1 MKPVHIALALLVAA
15 LWGINFVAIKI
26 GLKDFPP
33 FLLSALRFVAVALPM
48 LFFVG
53 KPCVSWRWILSI
65 GFVLGVVKFGL
76 LFLGMDLGMPAGLSS
91 LVLQAQALALFTVVF
106 AMLLLGERLRGIQAI
121 GIAIAAGG
129 LILIGI
135 ERAQETSLIGLIL
148 VVAAACAWGY
158 ANILMKQAKAPNMLN
173 LIIWIA
179 IIPPL
184 PMALL
189 SWSFEGTDRIAAAF
203 AAMSW
208 SGVLSVLY
216 IAWASTI
223 IAFSLWVYLLRLY
236 SASVVAPFSLMV
248 PIFGI
253 AASALVLGEKLSL
266 LEVVAGGLTLIGLL
280 CVVRAP
286 KPISQVAS
294 RAARS

>member
-33 FLLSALRFVAVALPM
+33 FLLSALRFIAVALPM

-53 KPCVSWRWILSI
+53 RPCVGWRWILSI
-65 GFVLGVVKFGL
+65 GLVLGVVKFGL

-91 LVLQAQALALFTVVF
+91 LVLQAQALFTVVF
-106 AMLLLGERLRGIQAI
+106 AILLLGERLRPVQAI
-121 GIAIAAGG
+121 GIALAAGG
-129 LILIGI
+129 LVLIGV
-135 ERAQETSLIGLIL
+135 ERAQETSLVGLIL

-173 LIIWIA
+173 LIIWVA
-179 IIPPL
+179 VIPPL
-184 PMALL
+184 PMAIL
-189 SWSFEGTDRIAAAF
+189 SWQFEGVDRIAASL
-203 AAMSW
+203 AALSW

-223 IAFSLWVYLLRLY
+223 VAFSLWVYLLRLY

-253 AASALVLGEKLSL
+253 AASAIILGEKLSL
-266 LEVVAGGLTLIGLL
+266 LEVVAGALTLVGLL

-286 KPISQVAS
+286 KPITQVATS
-294 RAARS
+294 AARP

>member
-33 FLLSALRFVAVALPM
+33 FLLSALRFIAVALPM

-53 KPCVSWRWILSI
+53 KPCVGWRWIVSI

-91 LVLQAQALALFTVVF
+91 LVLQAQALFTVVF
-106 AMLLLGERLRGIQAI
+106 AILFLGERLRPVQAI
-121 GIAIAAGG
+121 GIALAAGG
-129 LILIGI
+129 LVLIGI
-135 ERAQETSLIGLIL
+135 ERAQETSLVGLIL

-173 LIIWIA
+173 LIIWVA
-179 IIPPL
+179 VIPPL
-184 PMALL
+184 PMAIL
-189 SWSFEGTDRIAAAF
+189 SWQFEGMDRIAASLSAL
-203 AAMSW
+203 SW
-208 SGVLSVLY
+208 NGVLSVLY

-223 IAFSLWVYLLRLY
+223 VAFSLWVYLLRLY

-253 AASALVLGEKLSL
+253 AASAIILGEKLSL
-266 LEVVAGGLTLIGLL
+266 LEIVAGALTLVGLL
-280 CVVRAP
+280 CVVRTP
-286 KPISQVAS
+286 KPLTQVATS
-294 RAARS
+294 AARP

>member
-33 FLLSALRFVAVALPM
+33 FLLSALRFVAVAIPM

-91 LVLQAQALALFTVVF
+91 LVLQAQALFTVVF
-106 AMLLLGERLRGIQAI
+106 AMLFLGERLRGVQAI
-121 GIAIAAGG
+121 GIALAAGG
-129 LILIGI
+129 LVLIGV
-135 ERAQETSLIGLIL
+135 ERAQETSLIGLVL

-179 IIPPL
+179 VIPPL
-184 PMALL
+184 PMAIL
-189 SWSFEGTDRIAAAF
+189 SFSFEGTDRIAASL
-203 AAMSW
+203 AALSW

-223 IAFSLWVYLLRLY
+223 VAFSLWVYLLRLY

-253 AASALVLGEKLSL
+253 GASALMLGEKLSL
-266 LEVVAGGLTLIGLL
+266 LEIVAGALTLLGLL

-286 KPISQVAS
+286 KPTPQVAAS
-294 RAARS
+294 AAHS

>member
-33 FLLSALRFVAVALPM
+33 FLLSALRFVAVAIPM

-91 LVLQAQALALFTVVF
+91 LVLQAQALFTVVF
-106 AMLLLGERLRGIQAI
+106 AMLFLGERLRGVQAI
-121 GIAIAAGG
+121 GIALAAGG
-129 LILIGI
+129 LVLIGV
-135 ERAQETSLIGLIL
+135 ERAQETSLIGLVL

-179 IIPPL
+179 VIPPL
-184 PMALL
+184 PMAIL
-189 SWSFEGTDRIAAAF
+189 SFSFEGTDRIAASL
-203 AAMSW
+203 AALSW

-223 IAFSLWVYLLRLY
+223 VAFSLWVYLLRLY

-253 AASALVLGEKLSL
+253 GASALMLGEKLSL
-266 LEVVAGGLTLIGLL
+266 LEIVAGALTLVGLL

-286 KPISQVAS
+286 KPVPQVAAS
-294 RAARS
+294 AAHS

>member
-1 MKPVHIALALLVAA
+1 MKTKHIALALLVAA

-33 FLLSALRFVAVALPM
+33 FLLSALRFLAVLVPM
-48 LFFVG
+48 VFFVG
-53 KPCVSWRWILSI
+53 PPCVGWGRILSI
-65 GFVLGVVKFGL
+65 GVVFGVIKFGL

-91 LVLQAQALALFTVVF
+91 LVLQSQALFTVVF
-106 AMLLLGERLRGIQAI
+106 AVLLLGERLRAAQMA
-121 GIAIAAGG
+121 GIALATGG
-129 LILIGI
+129 LALIGI

-173 LIIWIA
+173 LIIWVA
-179 IIPPL
+179 IVPPL
-184 PMALL
+184 PMTGL
-189 SWSFEGTDRIAAAF
+189 SYAFEGPERILATLSSI
-203 AAMSW
+203 SW

-223 IAFSLWVYLLRLY
+223 VGFSLWVYLLRLY

-248 PIFGI
+248 PVFGI
-253 AASALVLGEKLSL
+253 AASALVLGEELSV
-266 LEVVAGGLTLIGLL
+266 LEVVAGVLTLVGLL
-280 CVVRAP
+280 CVVRVP
-286 KPISQVAS
+286 KPVPQVNAS
-294 RAARS
+294 AARP

>member
-33 FLLSALRFVAVALPM
+33 FLLSALRFAAVAMPM

-53 KPCVSWRWILSI
+53 RPCVSWRWILSI

-91 LVLQAQALALFTVVF
+91 LVLQAQALFTVVF
-106 AMLLLGERLRGIQAI
+106 AMLFLGERLRTVQAI
-121 GIAIAAGG
+121 GIALAAGG

-135 ERAQETSLIGLIL
+135 ERAQETSLVGLVL

-173 LIIWIA
+173 LIIWVA
-179 IIPPL
+179 VIPPL

-189 SWSFEGTDRIAAAF
+189 SWTFEGTERIAASLTAL
-203 AAMSW
+203 SW

-223 IAFSLWVYLLRLY
+223 VAFTLWVYLLRLY

-266 LEVVAGGLTLIGLL
+266 LEVAAGVLTLIGLL

-286 KPISQVAS
+286 KTLTQVAAS
-294 RAARS
+294 AARS

>member
-1 MKPVHIALALLVAA
+1 MKSKHIALALLVAA

-33 FLLSALRFVAVALPM
+33 FLLSALRFLAVLVPM
-48 LFFVG
+48 VLFVG
-53 KPCVSWRWILSI
+53 RPCVSWRWILSI
-65 GFVLGVVKFGL
+65 GLVFGVIKFGL

-91 LVLQAQALALFTVVF
+91 LVLQAQALFTVIF
-106 AMLLLGERLRGIQAI
+106 AAILLGERLRSAQLA
-121 GIAIAAGG
+121 GIALATGG
-129 LILIGI
+129 LMLIGF
-135 ERAQETSLIGLIL
+135 ERAQETSVIGLVL

-173 LIIWIA
+173 LIIWVA
-179 IIPPL
+179 VIPPL
-184 PMALL
+184 PMLVL
-189 SWSFEGTDRIAAAF
+189 SYVFEGPDRIVATI
-203 AAMSW
+203 SSLNW
-208 SGVLSVLY
+208 SGILSVLY

-223 IAFSLWVYLLRLY
+223 VGFSLWVYLLRLY

-253 AASALVLGEKLSL
+253 AASALMLGEELSVI
-266 LEVVAGGLTLIGLL
+266 EIVAGILTLIGLL
-280 CVVRAP
+280 FVVYSP
-286 KPISQVAS
+286 KPLPQVDA

>member
-33 FLLSALRFVAVALPM
+33 FLLSALRFVAVAIPM

-91 LVLQAQALALFTVVF
+91 LVLQAQALFTVIF
-106 AMLLLGERLRGIQAI
+106 AMLLLGERLRSVQAV
-121 GIAIAAGG
+121 GIALAAGG

-135 ERAQETSLIGLIL
+135 ERAQETSLVGLVL

-173 LIIWIA
+173 LIIWVA
-179 IIPPL
+179 VIPPL

-189 SWSFEGTDRIAAAF
+189 SWSFEGTDRIAASL
-203 AAMSW
+203 AALSW

-223 IAFSLWVYLLRLY
+223 VAFSLWVYLLRLY

-266 LEVVAGGLTLIGLL
+266 LEVAAGVLTLIGLL

-286 KPISQVAS
+286 KPLTQVAAS
-294 RAARS
+294 AARS

>member
-1 MKPVHIALALLVAA
+1 MKSKHIALALLVAA

-33 FLLSALRFVAVALPM
+33 FLLSALRFVAVLVPM
-48 LFFVG
+48 ILFVG
-53 KPCVSWRWILSI
+53 RPCVSWRWILSI
-65 GFVLGVVKFGL
+65 GLVFGVVKFGL

-91 LVLQAQALALFTVVF
+91 LVLQAQALFTVIF
-106 AMLLLGERLRGIQAI
+106 AAILLGERLRPAQLAGI
-121 GIAIAAGG
+121 G
-129 LILIGI
+129 LATCGLALIGF
-135 ERAQETSLIGLIL
+135 ERAQETSLIGLVL

-173 LIIWIA
+173 LIIWVA

-184 PMALL
+184 PMMGLSYAFEGPDRIMATLSGL
-189 SWSFEGTDRIAAAF
+189 SWSGI
-203 AAMSW
+203 
-208 SGVLSVLY
+208 LSVLY

-223 IAFSLWVYLLRLY
+223 IGFSLWVYLLRLY

-253 AASALVLGEKLSL
+253 AASALMLGEELSVI
-266 LEVVAGGLTLIGLL
+266 EIVAGILTLIGLL
-280 CVVRAP
+280 FVVYSP
-286 KPISQVAS
+286 KPLPQVDA

>member
-33 FLLSALRFVAVALPM
+33 FLLSALRFVAVAIPM

-91 LVLQAQALALFTVVF
+91 LVLQAQALFTVIF
-106 AMLLLGERLRGIQAI
+106 AMLLLGERLRAVQAI
-121 GIAIAAGG
+121 GIALAAGG
-129 LILIGI
+129 LILIGF
-135 ERAQETSLIGLIL
+135 ERAQETSLIGLVL

-173 LIIWIA
+173 LIIWVA
-179 IIPPL
+179 VIPPL

-189 SWSFEGTDRIAAAF
+189 SWTFEGTDRIAASLAVL
-203 AAMSW
+203 SW

-223 IAFSLWVYLLRLY
+223 VAFSLWVYLLRLY

-266 LEVVAGGLTLIGLL
+266 LEIAAGVLTLIGLL

-286 KPISQVAS
+286 KPQTQVAAS
-294 RAARS
+294 AARS

>member
-1 MKPVHIALALLVAA
+1 MRPVHIALALLVAA

-26 GLKDFPP
+26 GLKDVPP
-33 FLLSALRFVAVALPM
+33 FLLSALRFIAVAIPM
-48 LFFVG
+48 IFFVG

-65 GFVLGVVKFGL
+65 GIVLGVVKFGL

-91 LVLQAQALALFTVVF
+91 LVLQAQALFTVVF
-106 AMLLLGERLRGIQAI
+106 AMLFLGERLRAVQGV
-121 GIAIAAGG
+121 GIALAAAG
-129 LILIGI
+129 LVLIGI
-135 ERAQETSLIGLIL
+135 ERAQETSLIGLVL

-179 IIPPL
+179 VIPPL

-189 SWSFEGTDRIAAAF
+189 SWSFEGTDRIVASLAAL
-203 AAMSW
+203 SW
-208 SGVLSVLY
+208 SGVLSILY

-223 IAFSLWVYLLRLY
+223 VAFSLWVYLLRLY

-253 AASALVLGEKLSL
+253 AASALMLGEKLSL
-266 LEVVAGGLTLIGLL
+266 LEIVAGALTLLGLL

-286 KPISQVAS
+286 KPVPQVAV
-294 RAARS
+294 RAAHS

>member
-33 FLLSALRFVAVALPM
+33 FLLSALRFIAVALPM

-53 KPCVSWRWILSI
+53 KPCVSWRWIISI
-65 GFVLGVVKFGL
+65 GLVFGVVKFGL

-91 LVLQAQALALFTVVF
+91 LVLQAQALFTVLF
-106 AMLLLGERLRGIQAI
+106 AVLLLGERLRPIQAA
-121 GIAIAAGG
+121 GIALAAGG
-129 LILIGI
+129 LVLIGI
-135 ERAQETSLIGLIL
+135 ERVQETSLIGLVL

-173 LIIWIA
+173 LIIWVA
-179 IIPPL
+179 VIPPL
-184 PMALL
+184 PMIGLSWAFEGQDRIMATLAAL
-189 SWSFEGTDRIAAAF
+189 SWSGI
-203 AAMSW
+203 
-208 SGVLSVLY
+208 LSVLY

-223 IAFSLWVYLLRLY
+223 VGFSLWVYLLRLY

-253 AASALVLGEKLSL
+253 GASALFLGEQLSV
-266 LEVVAGGLTLIGLL
+266 LEIVAGALTLLGLL

-286 KPISQVAS
+286 KPQPQVAAS
-294 RAARS
+294 AARS